1 MSNKRDRGGDF
12 KPSDLGRDRRYA
24 IDVDA
29 SDEDTQTDLQVLRP
43 LHLSTAVGGGSID
56 VETVD
61 DSSESE
67 EDFIPFLDE
76 NADEEDEDDDDVDEF
91 IPFELDQE
99 THPAKRPKI
108 EELPIETLSATAS
121 SRLLHMN
128 ETMEPLLTVCRR
140 YLERKWGV
148 TLRVGDDS
156 VEITSSDPA
165 IADVAAAELSQV
177 MTQPTLLESELRD
190 QYQQLIHIFVDESN
204 IFLGAQTILQPNGRK
219 TRDTS
224 IRVNVPALA
233 DVILNQ
239 RQPIQRVVFGSRSSA
254 QEPVEWNE
262 WRAADFDVHGERR
275 HRGGGETFVDDAC
288 AAMVNAAILRFP
300 IRNENVR
307 HRTLVL
313 LTGDGNMND
322 GRASF
327 IESVDSALRNGWRV
341 ELWSWRASISQ
352 HYLRMRDQYA
362 SSGLFSIHFLDEHRE
377 AVTVRAAALP
387 PPPPAVGHSKI
398 QHSSHRGRH
407 EPHHHQLHH
416 QHHQPPPPAGPRPFK
431 KSNSNMNNK
440 RNNRNHQHRRNRNPS
455 HNHKHHQRMHQH
467 GPGHQR
473 LTGATDPRVDSGL

>member
-1 MSNKRDRGGDF
+1 MSHKRGRDGEF
-12 KPSDLGRDRRYA
+12 KLSDIGRDRRHA

-29 SDEDTQTDLQVLRP
+29 CDGTQTDGQVLRP
-43 LHLSTAVGGGSID
+43 LRLNNAASASSDEI
-56 VETVD
+56 EIVD
-61 DSSESE
+61 DSSGSAE
-67 EDFIPFLDE
+67 EFIPFLDE
-76 NADEEDEDDDDVDEF
+76 DADGVDDTENDDDDDGF
-91 IPFELDQE
+91 IPFERDE
-99 THPAKRPKI
+99 EARPTKRQKI
-108 EELPIETLSATAS
+108 EELPSDTLPCTAS

-128 ETMEPLLTVCRR
+128 ATIEPLLTACRR

-148 TLRVGDDS
+148 SLRIGDDS
-156 VEITSSDPA
+156 VEITSSDA
-165 IADVAAAELSQV
+165 IITDVATAELSQV
-177 MTQPTLLESELRD
+177 IEQPPLLESELRD

-204 IFLGAQTILQPNGRK
+204 IFLGAQTILQPDGRRI
-219 TRDTS
+219 RDTL
-224 IRVNVPALA
+224 IRMNVPALV

-262 WRAADFDVHGERR
+262 WRAAGFDVHGERR

-300 IRNENVR
+300 IRNESVR

-362 SSGLFSIHFLDEHRE
+362 SSGLFSIHFLDEHR
-377 AVTVRAAALP
+377 ATLTVRVATP
-387 PPPPAVGHSKI
+387 PPPVTGHP
-398 QHSSHRGRH
+398 QHRHPSLPGRH
-407 EPHHHQLHH
+407 GHNHHRHH
-416 QHHQPPPPAGPRPFK
+416 QHHPPAGKRK
-431 KSNSNMNNK
+431 TTAMNQ
-440 RNNRNHQHRRNRNPS
+440 RNHRNHPPQHSRHRN
-455 HNHKHHQRMHQH
+455 KHGQQHQH
-467 GPGHQR
+467 KRPHGNHHQR
-473 LTGATDPRVDSGL
+473 LTGATNPRLDSGL